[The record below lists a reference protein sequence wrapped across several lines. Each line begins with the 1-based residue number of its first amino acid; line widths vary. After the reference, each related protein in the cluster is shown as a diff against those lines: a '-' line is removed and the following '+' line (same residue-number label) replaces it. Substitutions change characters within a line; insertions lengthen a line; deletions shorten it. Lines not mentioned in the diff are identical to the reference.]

1 MTTRAIYPARRAVE
15 HAVTVPGVRPVRL
28 FAVSWPL
35 WEVEITANVYEEQ
48 AYEVIDRFLAR
59 ALADGGIGTRD
70 GLVAFFGL
78 ERSLVDRCLAF
89 LTVIGH
95 LTVSRHGEVRLTELG
110 LRSVR
115 AGVRYTPKESR
126 QKVLIERFTG
136 RPLPRR
142 YHRGSLTVLP
152 NPNVPQ
158 ELLEDRTRFLPLFA
172 QTMFHSRIVDDL
184 AARPDRA
191 DYNLPAQ
198 LREIRGVATR
208 DAYLPT
214 YLIETS
220 DRSLL
225 AYTDTDSGRDD
236 FMETVC
242 RDVPAIRARIDTVD
256 RVNPHELWTEWLA
269 DRKLGP
275 GRLQELPN
283 AVWRVVLTPG
293 AFSGSPKLPLSQVGS
308 FQLRNHHFLQ
318 LWCDDAGLRRRA
330 VLERV
335 LGMARLYG
343 VRTRADL
350 ADRAASLAAQLE
362 VAAPTFAELRA
373 HAVGERMY
381 DHLGHLDVLE

>member
-1 MTTRAIYPARRAVE
+1 MTARAIYPARRAVE
-15 HAVTVPGVRPVRL
+15 HAVTVPGVRPARL
-28 FAVSWPL
+28 FPVSWPL
-35 WEVEITANVYEEQ
+35 WEVEVTANVYDEQ

-59 ALADGGIGTRD
+59 ALKERDIGTRD

-78 ERSLVDRCLAF
+78 EPALVDRCLAF
-89 LTVIGH
+89 LAVIGH
-95 LTVSRHGEVRLTELG
+95 LTVDRHGEVRLTELG

-115 AGVRYTPKESR
+115 AKVRYTPKESR
-126 QKVLIERFTG
+126 QRVLIERFTG
-136 RPLPRR
+136 RPLPGR

-152 NPNVPQ
+152 SPNVPQ
-158 ELLEDRTRFLPLFA
+158 EMLEDRARFLPLFA
-172 QTMFHSRIVDDL
+172 PTVFQQRMVDDL

-198 LREIRGVATR
+198 LREIKGIAVR
-208 DAYLPT
+208 DVYLPT

-225 AYTDTDSGRDD
+225 AYTDAGSGRDD
-236 FMETVC
+236 FMEAAC
-242 RDVPAIRARIDTVD
+242 RDVPTIRVRIDTVD
-256 RVNPHELWTEWLA
+256 RVKPRELWTEWLA

-283 AVWRVVLTPG
+283 AVWRVILAPE
-293 AFSGSPKLPLSQVGS
+293 AFSGPPKLPLSRVGS

-318 LWCDDAGLRRRA
+318 LWCDDARLRHRA
-330 VLERV
+330 ALERV
-335 LGMARLYG
+335 LGMARLYA

-350 ADRAASLAAQLE
+350 ADRAAVLAVQLE
-362 VAAPTFAELRA
+362 VAVPTFTELRA

-381 DHLGHLDVLE
+381 DHLGHLDMLE